1 MPKIPFPTSPRQRRE
16 TTVPDASALT
26 DASVLTDASAR
37 RTPRARR
44 VAAVAALCAVLALGA
59 ACGKK
64 IMPVPQD
71 HRELFSW
78 RSVTAT
84 ATTNGCIAARG
95 EAQGNVDNMASV
107 ILEIQPLGGSADGSA
122 DSCAGCPFQAT
133 ARQEFW
139 PEKQITPQG
148 TAIVE
153 VTMCPDRKAPA
164 YRWRM
169 VGVNVLTRFAHALGK
184 VQTLVVDPNAPGLEL
199 PVEDT
204 RPQQQTEIVVP

>member
-1 MPKIPFPTSPRQRRE
+1 M
-16 TTVPDASALT
+16 T
-26 DASVLTDASAR
+26 DASTLTGASAPRTVRGR
-37 RTPRARR
+37 RM
-44 VAAVAALCAVLALGA
+44 AAVVTLCVVLALGA

-71 HRELFSW
+71 HRELFQW
-78 RSVTAT
+78 RSTT
-84 ATTNGCIAARG
+84 ATTTPNGCIAARG
-95 EAQGNVDNMASV
+95 EVQGNVDNLASV
-107 ILEIQPLGGSADGSA
+107 ILEIQPIDGSA

-139 PEKQITPQG
+139 PEKQIGPQG
-148 TAIVE
+148 TAIVD

-184 VQTLVVDPNAPGLEL
+184 VQTLVVDPNAPGLDL
-199 PVEDT
+199 PVEDS
-204 RPQQQTEIVVP
+204 RPQQQTEIVIP

>member
-16 TTVPDASALT
+16 TSLT

-37 RTPRARR
+37 RTGRGRR
-44 VAAVAALCAVLALGA
+44 MAAVVTLCAVLALGA

-64 IMPVPQD
+64 IMPQPQD
-71 HRELFSW
+71 NRELFNW
-78 RSVTAT
+78 RGVTAMAT
-84 ATTNGCIAARG
+84 ANGCIAARG
-95 EAQGNVDNMASV
+95 EAQGNVDNLASV
-107 ILEIQPLGGSADGSA
+107 ILEIQPLGVSTDGLGDGSA
-122 DSCAGCPFQAT
+122 DNCAGCPFRAT
-133 ARQEFW
+133 SRQEFW

-164 YRWRM
+164 YRWRL

-184 VQTLVVDPNAPGLEL
+184 VQTLVVDPDAPGFEL

-204 RPQQQTEIVVP
+204 QPQQQTEIVIP

>member
-16 TTVPDASALT
+16 TTVPDAPALPG
-26 DASVLTDASAR
+26 ASVLTDASAR

-107 ILEIQPLGGSADGSA
+107 ILEIQPIDGSA

-139 PEKQITPQG
+139 PEKQITSQG

>member
-1 MPKIPFPTSPRQRRE
+1 MVRGRRL
-16 TTVPDASALT
+16 A
-26 DASVLTDASAR
+26 
-37 RTPRARR
+37 
-44 VAAVAALCAVLALGA
+44 AAVTLCAVLALGA

-64 IMPVPQD
+64 IMPQPQD
-71 HRELFSW
+71 NRELFSW
-78 RSVTAT
+78 RGVTAT
-84 ATTNGCIAARG
+84 ATENGCLTARG

-107 ILEIQPLGGSADGSA
+107 ILEIQPIDGSA

-164 YRWRM
+164 YRWRL
-169 VGVNVLTRFAHALGK
+169 VGLNVLTRFAHALGK
-184 VQTLVVDPNAPGLEL
+184 VQTLVVDPNAPGFEL
-199 PVEDT
+199 PVDDT
-204 RPQQQTEIVVP
+204 RPQQQTEIVIP

>member
-1 MPKIPFPTSPRQRRE
+1 MT
-16 TTVPDASALT
+16 DASALT
-26 DASVLTDASAR
+26 DASAR
-37 RTPRARR
+37 RTGRGRR
-44 VAAVAALCAVLALGA
+44 MAAVVTLCAVLALGA

-71 HRELFSW
+71 HRELFQW
-78 RSVTAT
+78 RSTTAT
-84 ATTNGCIAARG
+84 ATPNGCIAARG
-95 EAQGNVDNMASV
+95 EAQGNVDNLASV
-107 ILEIQPLGGSADGSA
+107 ILEIQPLGGTTDGVAGGMSNGSPTA
-122 DSCAGCPFQAT
+122 SGDGNAGNCAGCPFQAT
-133 ARQEFW
+133 ARQEFR

-153 VTMCPDRKAPA
+153 MTMCPDRKAPA

-184 VQTLVVDPNAPGLEL
+184 VQTLVVDPSAPGFEL

-204 RPQQQTEIVVP
+204 RPQQQTEIVIP

>member
-16 TTVPDASALT
+16 TTET
-26 DASVLTDASAR
+26 DASVLKDASAR

-44 VAAVAALCAVLALGA
+44 MAAVVGLCAVLALGA

-71 HRELFSW
+71 HRELFQW
-78 RSVTAT
+78 RNAT
-84 ATTNGCIAARG
+84 AMATANGCIAARG
-95 EAQGNVDNMASV
+95 EAQGNVDNLASV
-107 ILEIQPLGGSADGSA
+107 ILEIQPIDGSE
-122 DSCAGCPFQAT
+122 DSCAKCPFQAT
-133 ARQEFW
+133 SRQEFW

-148 TAIVE
+148 SAIVE

-164 YRWRM
+164 YRWRL

-184 VQTLVVDPNAPGLEL
+184 VQTLVVDPNAPGFEL

-204 RPQQQTEIVVP
+204 RPQQQTEIVIP